1 MDRIDLDRDPQ
12 AVLDLYR
19 TDPAALRRLVQ
30 EDARARQRAQARA
43 VLAGIRRGQRNLSF
57 IARMAAA
64 RARDTLFQ
72 RIIGSSFIRMP

>member
-1 MDRIDLDRDPQ
+1 MDSIDRDPQ
-12 AVLDLYR
+12 DILDLYR

-30 EDARARQRAQARA
+30 QNARAHRHAQLRAGFAR
-43 VLAGIRRGQRNLSF
+43 LRRAQRNLSF

-64 RARDTLFQ
+64 RARETLFQ